1 MGKTKLGVSVELL
14 AAAVFFVALF
24 GGYTPVLLVAGY
36 ILLVEE
42 NAWLKKAAIKSV
54 ALLTAIS
61 LITYVIGLVPDV
73 FDWLSSFL
81 RLIGLN
87 ISFSIISSIVYLFT
101 SAIAIVKI
109 LFFVLSGVKALKG
122 ETVAISS
129 LDAMLD
135 KYVDDGKAEA

>member
-135 KYVDDGKAEA
+135 KYADDGKAEA